1 LIPEDFGRSTVQE
14 KRRHVSAVQGGG
26 TPAFWAAAVFR
37 RFFTCDDHAKAPE
50 HWRSPKPRGKDLI
63 RVQTE
68 GVSRIASQRD
78 FHERRVD
85 ILSLPDG

>member
-1 LIPEDFGRSTVQE
+1 ML
-14 KRRHVSAVQGGG
+14 
-26 TPAFWAAAVFR
+26 TPSVAALNPWEPPGLANPAPVYWIGVELR
-37 RFFTCDDHAKAPE
+37 RFSTWDDHAKAPE